1 MVRQMTVRLR
11 TLMLPFSLL
20 LLWQMIAWFGLVPR
34 FILPGPLSVVKAIW
48 ANRALLAEHML
59 VTLGEVAAGFAIG
72 ATLGVVFAVAMMLSP
87 ATRLNLRPILNASQA
102 IPVFVLAPILTLW
115 FGYGMEPKVV
125 MTILLVFF
133 PIMSGLLDGMLSTP
147 SATLDLAHIA
157 RASRMR
163 TLVWLRLPH
172 ALPQLAASI
181 RIAITYAPTGAVIG
195 EWIGASKGLGY
206 LMLMANA
213 RTRIELMFAAL
224 VLIVAMT
231 LILHKGADLIL
242 RRYICKDQEV
252 I

>member
-1 MVRQMTVRLR
+1 MKKLI
-11 TLMLPFSLL
+11 LPFALL
-20 LLWQMIAWFGLVPR
+20 LLWQAIPWLELVPR
-34 FILPGPLSVVKAIW
+34 FILPGPIAVAEAIW
-48 ANRALLAEHML
+48 SNRALLGEHLL
-59 VTLGEVAAGFAIG
+59 VTLGEVAAGFVIG
-72 ATLGVVFAVAMMLSP
+72 AALGVAFAVAMMLSP
-87 ATRLNLRPILNASQA
+87 VARLNLRPILNASQA

-133 PIMSGLLDGMLSTP
+133 PIMSGLLDGMISTP
-147 SATLDLAHIA
+147 AATLDLAHIA
-157 RASRMR
+157 RASPVR
-163 TLVWLRLPH
+163 TLFWLRLPH
-172 ALPQLAASI
+172 ALPHLAASI

-231 LILHKGADLIL
+231 LSLHKGADWLL
-242 RRYICKDQEV
+242 KRYLDPTRPQ
-252 I
+252 